1 MPSTRKKLPLNTSK
15 KKKPST
21 SKPKIKKSVSKKN
34 VREQDVTVNNTDGS
48 YLHDVSQATSKGD
61 ELLGI
66 QSPTMESAAIL
77 STLMHLEESKIEG
90 NSTVSSTPIHSAV
103 ASGREMLPSG
113 CPNPSPRLQL
123 RPLWGDV
130 TP

>member
-1 MPSTRKKLPLNTSK
+1 MPSTRKKSPLNTSK
-15 KKKPST
+15 KKKPT
-21 SKPKIKKSVSKKN
+21 SKHKIKKSVSKKN

-66 QSPTMESAAIL
+66 QSPTAGSAAIL
-77 STLMHLEESKIEG
+77 SMLMRLEESKIEG
-90 NSTVSSTPIHSAV
+90 NSTVSSTPIYSAV
-103 ASGREMLPSG
+103 ASGRDNVTFRLPK
-113 CPNPSPRLQL
+113 PTPSSPVKTTV
-123 RPLWGDV
+123 GDV